1 MSFLPKYLQA
11 DANAVNKEE
20 WQNKGAGHRAR
31 LRDRFLERGAD
42 TFSDAEVLEL
52 LLSFGTPRR
61 DCKEP
66 ARAALNEFGTLA
78 AVLEA
83 PGFALEQIKGIGQ
96 KNSFA
101 IQFVQAVSRRY
112 LKQRLVGRR
121 HLHSS
126 KEVRDYLVH
135 SMRDL
140 QREVLTVIFLD
151 SSHAIIESVVMAE
164 GTVNVNTVYP
174 REIIKKGLELNA
186 AALIIAHNHPS
197 GHLKPSVQD
206 MQLTKSLALLC
217 SMMQISILDHII
229 IGDGALSFADE
240 GHMAAIHEEVRAV
253 MISSLATS
261 K

>member
-1 MSFLPKYLQA
+1 L
-11 DANAVNKEE
+11 NKEE

-66 ARAALNEFGTLA
+66 ARAALREFGTLA

-83 PGFALEQIKGIGQ
+83 PGSALEQIKGIGQ

-112 LKQRLVGRR
+112 LKQRLIGRQY
-121 HLHSS
+121 LNSS
-126 KEVRDYLVH
+126 QQVRDFLIH

-186 AALIIAHNHPS
+186 AALVIAHNHPS
-197 GHLKPSVQD
+197 GHLKPSTQD

-217 SMMQISILDHII
+217 SMMQIRLLDHII

-240 GHMAAIHEEVRAV
+240 GHMVAIHEEVGV
-253 MISSLATS
+253 LLSSSPADP

>member
-1 MSFLPKYLQA
+1 MSFLPKNYPA
-11 DANAVNKEE
+11 DDAVNREE

-66 ARAALNEFGTLA
+66 ARAALQEFGSLA

-83 PGFALEQIKGIGQ
+83 PGKLLEQISGIGQ

-121 HLHSS
+121 YLHSS
-126 KEVRDYLVH
+126 KEVRDYLIH

-151 SSHAIIESVVMAE
+151 SSHAIVESVVMAE
-164 GTVNVNTVYP
+164 GTVNVNNVYP

-206 MQLTKSLALLC
+206 IQLTKSLALLC
-217 SMMQISILDHII
+217 SMMQVSLLDHII

-240 GHMAAIHEEVRAV
+240 GHMAVIQEEVAAV
-253 MISSLATS
+253 LSSSLAGPR
-261 K
+261 

>member
-1 MSFLPKYLQA
+1 M
-11 DANAVNKEE
+11 NKEE

-66 ARAALNEFGTLA
+66 ARAALREFGTLA

-83 PGFALEQIKGIGQ
+83 PGHALEQIKGIGQ

-112 LKQRLVGRR
+112 LKQRLIGRK

-126 KEVRDYLVH
+126 TEVRDYLVH

-151 SSHAIIESVVMAE
+151 SSHAIIDSVVMAE

-197 GHLKPSVQD
+197 GQLKPSPQD
-206 MQLTKSLALLC
+206 MHLTKSLALLC
-217 SMMQISILDHII
+217 SMMQINLLDHFV
-229 IGDGALSFADE
+229 IGDGALSFADA
-240 GHMAAIHEEVRAV
+240 GHMATIHEEVRAA
-253 MISSLATS
+253 MSSSPAS
-261 K
+261 PK

>member
-1 MSFLPKYLQA
+1 M
-11 DANAVNKEE
+11 NKDE
-20 WQNKGAGHRAR
+20 WQNKGAGHRGR

-66 ARAALNEFGTLA
+66 ARAALKEFGTLA

-83 PGFALEQIKGIGQ
+83 PGYALEKIKGIGQ

-112 LKQRLVGRR
+112 LKQRLLGRK

-126 KEVRDYLVH
+126 TEVRDYLLH

-151 SSHAIIESVVMAE
+151 STHAIIESVVMAE
-164 GTVNVNTVYP
+164 GTVNVNTIYP
-174 REIIKKGLELNA
+174 REIVKKALELNA

-197 GHLKPSVQD
+197 GHLKPSPQD
-206 MQLTKSLALLC
+206 IQLTKSLALLS
-217 SMMQISILDHII
+217 SMMQLNLLDHII
-229 IGDGALSFADE
+229 IGDGAFSFADA
-240 GHMAAIHEEVRAV
+240 GHMAEIHKDVQVVLSAN
-253 MISSLATS
+253 LAGA

>member
-1 MSFLPKYLQA
+1 MSCLPKHFQA
-11 DANAVNKEE
+11 DANVVNKKE
-20 WQNKGAGHRAR
+20 WQNKGAGHRSR

-52 LLSFGTPRR
+52 LLSFGTPRS
-61 DCKEP
+61 DCKEQ
-66 ARAALNEFGTLA
+66 ARAALKEFGTLA
-78 AVLEA
+78 AVLET
-83 PGFALEQIKGIGQ
+83 PGSALEKIPGIGQ

-112 LKQRLVGRR
+112 LKQRLIGRR

-126 KEVRDYLVH
+126 SEVRDYLIH

-140 QREVLTVIFLD
+140 PREILKVIFLD
-151 SSHAIIESVVMAE
+151 SSHAIIDTVVMAE

-186 AALIIAHNHPS
+186 AAIIIAHNHPS
-197 GHLKPSVQD
+197 GHLKPSPQD
-206 MQLTKSLALLC
+206 MQLTKSLGLIC
-217 SMMQISILDHII
+217 SMMQISLLDHII

-240 GHMAAIHEEVRAV
+240 GHMAVIQDEIRAIMNSGLSRP
-253 MISSLATS
+253 L
-261 K
+261 